1 MLKKER
7 ERERRKEVEEK
18 SRKQGKS
25 QFGSCARNVE
35 RKKKIGGKKKEGEK
49 KTFFQC
55 NDTRFTFS
63 IALTLRSHGFSAK
76 LQSPNH

>member
-1 MLKKER
+1 MLKKKRGREG

-35 RKKKIGGKKKEGEK
+35 RKKKIGGRKKKEGK
-49 KTFFQC
+49 KNIF
-55 NDTRFTFS
+55 
-63 IALTLRSHGFSAK
+63 
-76 LQSPNH
+76 PV

>member
-1 MLKKER
+1 MQRICSFFNVKKKEERERER

-35 RKKKIGGKKKEGEK
+35 RKKKIG
-49 KTFFQC
+49 
-55 NDTRFTFS
+55 R
-63 IALTLRSHGFSAK
+63 
-76 LQSPNH
+76 